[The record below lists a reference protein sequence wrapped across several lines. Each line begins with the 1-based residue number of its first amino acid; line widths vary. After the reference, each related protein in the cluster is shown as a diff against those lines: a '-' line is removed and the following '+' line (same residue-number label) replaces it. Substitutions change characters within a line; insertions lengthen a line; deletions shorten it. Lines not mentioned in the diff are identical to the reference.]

1 MRGNLNIINKKINF
15 DHIQIDNAYKASK
28 EDLNFF
34 KTSFEKTIFDEDFLS
49 MFQVVKLR
57 VFLNEIL

>member
-15 DHIQIDNAYKASK
+15 VFIKLDNTYKASK

-34 KTSFEKTIFDEDFLS
+34 KTSFENTIFDEDFLS
-49 MFQVVKLR
+49 MFKIVKLR
-57 VFLNEIL
+57 DFLNEIL